1 MAFLINFNLS
11 YKLCRSAK
19 TFSTAACLSKALT
32 HVDSAGNAHM
42 VDVSHKA
49 ATLRT
54 AVARGHVQMNQETF
68 DLIKQDKVKK
78 GNVLSVAQI
87 AGIQGAKSCSQLI
100 PLCHPICLTKVSVS
114 LRLLDNAPL
123 GHRVEIESQ
132 VSCKGETGVEMEALS
147 AVSAASLTIFDMCKA
162 VSKEM
167 RIGGIY
173 VKEKSGGK
181 SGHWKQSLEV
191 EE

>member
-1 MAFLINFNLS
+1 MASLSRFNSLS
-11 YKLCRSAK
+11 SRLHRSARA
-19 TFSTAACLSKALT
+19 FSTAACLNRTLT

-49 ATLRT
+49 PTLRT
-54 AVARGHVQMNQETF
+54 AVARGYVQMNQETF
-68 DLIKQDKVKK
+68 GLIKQDRIKK

-87 AGIQGAKSCSQLI
+87 AGIQGAKSCPQLV
-100 PLCHPICLTKVSVS
+100 PLCHPISLTKVSVS
-114 LRLLDNAPL
+114 LELLDDAPL

-132 VSCKGETGVEMEALS
+132 ARCKGETGVEMEALC
-147 AVSAASLTIFDMCKA
+147 AVSAAALTIFDMCKA

-167 RIGGIY
+167 RIGGIC

-181 SGHWKQSLEV
+181 SGDWCSSKV
-191 EE
+191 E